1 MVTAKG
7 RTVRPSNMG
16 GGMSADHCFTSD
28 RYTAIQAVTGG
39 LEPSKSVTRKNI
51 ADLVPEK

>member
-1 MVTAKG
+1 M
-7 RTVRPSNMG
+7 RPSNMG